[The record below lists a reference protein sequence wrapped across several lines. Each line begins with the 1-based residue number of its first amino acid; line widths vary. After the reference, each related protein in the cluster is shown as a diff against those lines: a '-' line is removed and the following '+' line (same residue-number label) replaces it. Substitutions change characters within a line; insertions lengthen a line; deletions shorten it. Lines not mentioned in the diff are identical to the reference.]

1 MGKGKQ
7 LILLILMQFI
17 FSCADN
23 KAYNEARKIAITQ
36 YALSCTGGSSN
47 SCKSSCDGK
56 CGIDST
62 SAVTSAKIDC
72 AKTCTDDCNR
82 NCNTI
87 ILFLFN
93 TKD

>member
-1 MGKGKQ
+1 MV
-7 LILLILMQFI
+7 LI

-23 KAYNEARKIAITQ
+23 KSYDEARKIAITQ
-36 YALSCTGGSSN
+36 YALSCSGGSSN

-56 CGIDST
+56 CGIDAT
-62 SAVTSAKIDC
+62 PVTSAKIDC
-72 AKTCTDDCNR
+72 AKTCADDCNR

>member
-1 MGKGKQ
+1 MMRN
-7 LILLILMQFI
+7 LIIITSLCFL

-23 KAYNEARKIAITQ
+23 KVYDEARKIAITQ

-62 SAVTSAKIDC
+62 STLTSAKIDC
-72 AKTCTDDCNR
+72 AKTCSDDCNR